1 MLLDYFLVVQ
11 GDGGGPLVC
20 ENQGSWFL
28 AGLVSWGVG
37 CGQYDTPGV
46 YTKVSEY
53 TDWVQKNLIY

>member
-1 MLLDYFLVVQ
+1 VEQ

-20 ENQGSWFL
+20 ESRGSWFL

-46 YTKVSEY
+46 YTKVSEFS
-53 TDWVQKNLIY
+53 DWVQKNLIY